1 MSTNLNQQFIA
12 SESAGQSTRV
22 LRRSRMDT
30 SMDIIR
36 AIGAGAQRP
45 THIMYKANLSWGALQ
60 DYIANLE
67 KRGLIAS
74 IVANNNKTEYGL
86 TQRGFELLQRINSI
100 RDDLTI
106 ISDV

>member
-1 MSTNLNQQFIA
+1 MS
-12 SESAGQSTRV
+12 SESVGQSRL

-45 THIMYKANLSWGALQ
+45 THIMYKANLSWGSLQ

-67 KRGLIAS
+67 KRGLVAS
-74 IVANNNKTEYGL
+74 SVTTSNNKEYGL
-86 TQRGFELLQRINSI
+86 TQKGFELLERINSI
-100 RDDLTI
+100 RDDLI
-106 ISDV
+106 VISDV